1 MGFLTRYRQI
11 EREGKCERVTGGES
25 MYKTEI
31 NQYFLD
37 EFITVIIKL
46 ISKSIR
52 VK

>member
-11 EREGKCERVTGGES
+11 EEGKCERVTGGES
-25 MYKTEI
+25 MYKTKI